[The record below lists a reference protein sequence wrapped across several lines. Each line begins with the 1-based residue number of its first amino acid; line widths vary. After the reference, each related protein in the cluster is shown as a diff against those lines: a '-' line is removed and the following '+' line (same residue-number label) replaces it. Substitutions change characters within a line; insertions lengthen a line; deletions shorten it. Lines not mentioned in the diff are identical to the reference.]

1 MKIRLGKA
9 ESSLDASV
17 AARCEPCERLIH
29 KDKCLKNGSG
39 SQSSGISALEA
50 DALNFPQT
58 TLEPNSSWQL
68 RDALAKNGSM
78 FEVVKKRVFMK
89 AAEKAGIQ
97 VDETL
102 LKGHIA
108 VVFVNQPDAMAPA
121 KTVIKFS
128 EENAQILEVLCG
140 QIEGKIVP
148 GAEIDM
154 LSKLPGIDDMRATI
168 LGLFTSPM
176 SQMLSVLEAVMA
188 EPLSVIEQKS

>member
-1 MKIRLGKA
+1 MRPEKELLLDEVKQKI
-9 ESSLDASV
+9 DAST
-17 AARCEPCERLIH
+17 AWIITSYQ
-29 KDKCLKNGSG
+29 K
-39 SQSSGISALEA
+39 
-50 DALNFPQT
+50 
-58 TLEPNSSWQL
+58 LEPNSSWQL